1 MKSIW
6 RIIKFTGELKRYY
19 ISVSVFTIL
28 IAAMTQVI
36 PLLTKS
42 AIDQIDNPG
51 GLQQVDVRFVA
62 IIAGLIFL
70 TDIGTTIF
78 SNIGGYFGDMLA
90 AKQRRLLSRRYYAHV
105 LGLPQQYFDR
115 ELTGTIINRMSRG
128 IQQITDYTQVLSNNF
143 LQFIF
148 STVFTLAIVAYFS
161 WPVALMLASLY
172 PVFIWLTARS
182 SSTWQGYQKQINED
196 LDVASGRFA
205 EGVSQ
210 IKVVKSFVREE
221 LELGFFDR
229 FMRKVVKTTRPQSKF
244 WHKQDV
250 VRRSVLAVINFA
262 LYAFIFIQTARGTYS
277 VSTMVLLILYT
288 QQIRIPLFSI
298 SYLVDQS
305 QRAISNTKD
314 YFAVMDEPL
323 EQVRETGAV
332 PLNVTDGAV
341 TFDDVTFSYSKGVS
355 VLKHVSLTVR
365 PNSKAA
371 LVGQSGEG
379 KTTISSLLLGLYTAD
394 KGSVRIDGQDVSSV
408 SQSSLRSAVAVVF
421 QEPALFS
428 GTIEENIAY
437 GKPGA
442 TLAEITTAAKAANA
456 HMFIEKLADGYQTEI
471 GERGLRLSG
480 GQKQRIA
487 IARAILKDTPILV
500 LDEATSS
507 LDSRS
512 EQLVQDALERLMEG
526 RTTIIIAHRLS
537 TIAHVDQIITLR
549 GGRVD
554 EAGSPAELE
563 KTGGVYAQLLE
574 LQQLGASK
582 AKDKKLKEFEMADA

>member
-1 MKSIW
+1 
-6 RIIKFTGELKRYY
+6 
-19 ISVSVFTIL
+19 
-28 IAAMTQVI
+28 
-36 PLLTKS
+36 
-42 AIDQIDNPG
+42 
-51 GLQQVDVRFVA
+51 
-62 IIAGLIFL
+62 
-70 TDIGTTIF
+70 
-78 SNIGGYFGDMLA
+78 
-90 AKQRRLLSRRYYAHV
+90 
-105 LGLPQQYFDR
+105 
-115 ELTGTIINRMSRG
+115 
-128 IQQITDYTQVLSNNF
+128 
-143 LQFIF
+143 
-148 STVFTLAIVAYFS
+148 
-161 WPVALMLASLY
+161 
-172 PVFIWLTARS
+172 
-182 SSTWQGYQKQINED
+182 
-196 LDVASGRFA
+196 
-205 EGVSQ
+205 
-210 IKVVKSFVREE
+210 
-221 LELGFFDR
+221 
-229 FMRKVVKTTRPQSKF
+229 
-244 WHKQDV
+244 
-250 VRRSVLAVINFA
+250 
-262 LYAFIFIQTARGTYS
+262 
-277 VSTMVLLILYT
+277 MVLLILYT